1 MHNPGLRKSGSMRE
15 FLKFLHGEHP
25 TTTDLILTYLGAC
38 LSLVPFEFLIST
50 LDLSITKQMILS
62 FIVLDF
68 SGGIIANITE
78 STSSFYASRP
88 RLRIVFLLA
97 HLVQP
102 ALLVWIFP
110 ENALVVFYITV
121 YTLLS
126 SIVVSWV
133 GDFARQRTLALFLVL
148 VGLSSM
154 PLVLD
159 KGSSVLG
166 VCLSMYIIKLILS
179 FSVDWSG
186 TKTRYKRLH
195 VKLCQSPERK

>member
-25 TTTDLILTYLGAC
+25 TRTDLILTYLGAC
-38 LSLVPFEFLIST
+38 LSLISFEVLIST
-50 LDLSITKQMILS
+50 LDLSITKHLVLS

-88 RLRIVFLLA
+88 RLRILFLLA

-110 ENALVVFYITV
+110 QNTLVVLYITV
-121 YTLLS
+121 YTLIS
-126 SIVVSWV
+126 SLVVSWV
-133 GDFARQRTLALFLVL
+133 GDFARQRTLSLFLLL
-148 VGLSSM
+148 VGLSSI

-159 KGSSVLG
+159 KGSSVLA
-166 VCLSMYIIKLILS
+166 VCLSMYMMKLILS

-186 TKTRYKRLH
+186 TKTR
-195 VKLCQSPERK
+195 